1 METIM
6 PPSFDDADP
15 PLVSVVIP
23 TYNRAAS
30 VVEAIDST
38 LAQTYPAM
46 EIIVVDDGSTD
57 DTREVVPRR
66 YPQVRYFHQENGG
79 VATARNF
86 GIREARGEFV
96 AFLDSDDLWLPGKTE
111 KQVAC
116 FKQYPDVGLVYTDAD
131 FFDDTGPARVLRSRT
146 SKAEFST
153 GDMVVNLFTRF
164 SLHTPTVMMRK
175 AVFETVGY
183 FDEELRAVNDDNLW
197 IRVAVRYPLRLIAEP
212 LVHVRRVPG
221 HHIAYPENSFNYFKK
236 HLELIQTR
244 YPEVAERLGPDL
256 IRWRTRALY
265 RGRAY
270 TYFTQGQLEK
280 ARMAYKEVL
289 QHFPWDMQSRLYFAC
304 AHLPVGWVDQMRSL
318 KQKMG

>member
-1 METIM
+1 M
-6 PPSFDDADP
+6 SASSDNADH

-30 VVEAIDST
+30 IGEALDSV

-57 DTREVVPRR
+57 DTRQILMQR

-79 VATARNF
+79 VSRARNRA
-86 GIREARGEFV
+86 IREARGEFI
-96 AFLDSDDLWLPGKTE
+96 AFLDSDDLWLPDKTE

-116 FKQYPDVGLVYTDAD
+116 FKQHPDAGLVHTDAD
-131 FFDDTGPARVLRSRT
+131 FLDNTGPEPVLLART
-146 SKAEFST
+146 SKTQFST
-153 GDMVVNLFTRF
+153 GDIVVNLFTRF
-164 SLHTPTVMMRK
+164 SLNTQTVMMRK
-175 AVFETVGY
+175 AVFQTVGY
-183 FDEELRAVNDDNLW
+183 FDEELRALEDDNLW
-197 IRVAVRYPLRLIAEP
+197 IRVAIRYPLRLVAEP
-212 LVHVRRVPG
+212 LVHIQRLPG
-221 HHIAYPENSFNYFKK
+221 PHLSQMEHSFPYFIKHI
-236 HLELIQTR
+236 ELIQTR
-244 YPEVAERLGPDL
+244 YPEVAERLGPAL

-280 ARMAYKEVL
+280 ARMAYKETL
-289 QHFPWDMQSRLYFAC
+289 QHFPWDIQSYLYFAC